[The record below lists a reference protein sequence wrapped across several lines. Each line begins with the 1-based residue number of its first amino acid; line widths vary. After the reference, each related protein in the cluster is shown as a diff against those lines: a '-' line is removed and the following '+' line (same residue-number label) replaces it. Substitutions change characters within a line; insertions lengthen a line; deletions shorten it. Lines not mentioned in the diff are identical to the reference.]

1 MREAKPEEGSVA
13 FNFSSRLDEEAPPC
27 GVGGGMVAGWRA
39 CRHAFVMEI
48 GPGPEGSRLT
58 VNVGARRI
66 VVWRKTL
73 RAWLMA
79 MVSTEG
85 VPAQSNFL
93 MWGSAPRPCK
103 PGKGLKKR
111 FTKRTV
117 THVAR
122 KFDLMFF
129 LLETP
134 R

>member
-79 MVSTEG
+79 TVSTEG
-85 VPAQSNFL
+85 VPAQTFSWKEKVYQKNL
-93 MWGSAPRPCK
+93 
-103 PGKGLKKR
+103 LKR
-111 FTKRTV
+111 FAKRT
-117 THVAR
+117 TTLAAK
-122 KFDLMFF
+122 KFVQMFF
-129 LLETP
+129 SS
-134 R
+134 